1 MCSRATAALVFCP
14 RALMDAVWSRFL
26 KLNSLL
32 LLSSLSVIQRLVNG
46 VQQNLQFHSR
56 QQQVKRQN
64 GLSLGWRLLFLLM
77 IFIKCVMV
85 SKHVSAASSGIAK
98 DYNSNSQLI
107 WMSSVFF
114 FVVVVL
120 WGFLCECNAQVPV
133 THKWRGTNKNRS
145 YAHLKCLIFLW
156 SDPYMPT
163 YLVFVFLRPGLIVFA
178 ECNWALYQ
186 WCDVIIP
193 FLGCGAR
200 YRVAHW
206 QLMAYGGSCCPL
218 LKGSHALE
226 QCWKVSPQLH
236 ALLIISGNW
245 RLCLFHIVL
254 TCIAESWLIIPC
266 SSQPVAPLLLY
277 TYDSMCWDLG
287 WDAEWLMGLLLK
299 IMLALKF
306 NLSAPRIR
314 NPTPRFFLSN
324 NCSNCKLLHPSI
336 VFCLLFFLFSHSA
349 TIINGSTKLLLI
361 PKTPSPECCNTLHE
375 E

>member
-32 LLSSLSVIQRLVNG
+32 LLSSLPVIQRLVNG
-46 VQQNLQFHSR
+46 VQQNLQCHSR

-107 WMSSVFF
+107 WTSSVFF

-156 SDPYMPT
+156 SDPYIPT

-193 FLGCGAR
+193 FLGCGASEVQSISLAANGIWWELLPPPQR
-200 YRVAHW
+200 LTCTRAV
-206 QLMAYGGSCCPL
+206 
-218 LKGSHALE
+218 LKGVPSATGTSHHLR
-226 QCWKVSPQLH
+226 QLKVVPVPYCPDLH
-236 ALLIISGNW
+236 CRELPDHSL
-245 RLCLFHIVL
+245 R
-254 TCIAESWLIIPC
+254 
-266 SSQPVAPLLLY
+266 
-277 TYDSMCWDLG
+277 
-287 WDAEWLMGLLLK
+287 
-299 IMLALKF
+299 
-306 NLSAPRIR
+306 LSASG
-314 NPTPRFFLSN
+314 TSA
-324 NCSNCKLLHPSI
+324 SI
-336 VFCLLFFLFSHSA
+336 HIWLYVLRLGLGCWVTDGIA
-349 TIINGSTKLLLI
+349 VKDYACTQI
-361 PKTPSPECCNTLHE
+361 
-375 E
+375 